1 MTALAPVVVV
11 GWDGRPLDPG
21 SRHALE
27 TADLVVG
34 GARHLAAVAAQGILV
49 RGERIVLGAVGS
61 PLTRSLETLVA
72 YRAAGRSCVVVA
84 SGDPGFF
91 GVVRALREAG
101 ADVRVRP
108 GASSV
113 AQAFG
118 RIGLAWED
126 AVVVSAHGRPA
137 GPALAAARV
146 AAKVAVL
153 TSPQLPAGDVV
164 TELRRL
170 GREVWVA
177 ERLGEDD
184 ERVRAGAD
192 CRPPYTEPNVVL
204 AVDRGAAQVRWHSGV
219 LAPPAWALPEDD
231 FDHRD
236 SMVTKREV
244 RALALASLAPAL
256 GRTVWDVGAGS
267 GSVGVECARFGADVI
282 AVERDAG
289 QCERVRANAGRHGA
303 RLEVVEGAAPAALA
317 GLRDPD
323 AVFVGGGGTEVV
335 EAVGARPGARTV
347 VVALAAVERV
357 GPALESLQRNHFD
370 VMGVQLA
377 ASRLAP
383 LPDGAHRLAAT
394 NPVTLVTGVRS

>member
-1 MTALAPVVVV
+1 MVV
-11 GWDGRPLDPG
+11 GWDGRPLAP
-21 SRHALE
+21 SERHDLAV
-27 TADLVVG
+27 ADLVVG
-34 GARHLAAVAAQGILV
+34 GSRHLGAVAAQGVGL
-49 RGERIVLGAVGS
+49 RGESLVIGGGATPWAQALASIVAAWS
-61 PLTRSLETLVA
+61 
-72 YRAAGRSCVVVA
+72 AGRSCVLVA
-84 SGDPGFF
+84 SGDPGAF

-113 AQAFG
+113 AMAFG
-118 RIGLAWED
+118 RVGLPWED

-137 GPALAAARV
+137 GPALAAAR
-146 AAKVAVL
+146 ALPKVAVL
-153 TSPQLPAGDVV
+153 TSPQVPADDVV

-184 ERVRAGAD
+184 ERVRSGLD
-192 CRPPYTEPNVVL
+192 CQPPYAEPNVVL
-204 AVDRGAAQVRWHSGV
+204 AVDPTFSGV
-219 LAPPAWALPEDD
+219 VGPRWRSGFGVPASWALPEDD

-244 RALALASLAPAL
+244 RALALASLAPAP

-267 GSVGVECARFGADVI
+267 GAVGVECARFGADVL
-282 AVERDAG
+282 AVERDAD
-289 QCERVRANAGRHGA
+289 QCDRVRGNARRHGV
-303 RLEVVEGAAPAALA
+303 RLEVVAGAAPQVLA

-323 AVFVGGGGTEVV
+323 AVFVGGGGTAVV
-335 EAVGARPGARTV
+335 DAVAARPGARTV

-357 GPALESLQRNHFD
+357 GPAMQSLQRNGFVVD
-370 VMGVQLA
+370 GVQLA
-377 ASRLAP
+377 ASRLRA
-383 LPDGAHRLAAT
+383 LPDTSHRLAAT